1 MTSVIEAR
9 GLTKRFG
16 SVTAVN
22 SATFSIEANTIT
34 GLLGRN
40 GAGKTTLM
48 QLMTAQQ
55 FASDGTISVFGSSP
69 VENATTLQQV
79 CFIKESQKYPDD
91 YQPRHIFRAAPWFYP
106 NWDADF
112 AERLIAEFRVP
123 VTRRMKKLSRG
134 QVSAVGVIVGLA
146 SRAPITFFDEPY
158 LGLDAVA
165 RQVFY
170 DRLLEDY
177 AEHPRTVVLST
188 HLIDEVSNLLERVL
202 VIDDGRIIVDKDAE
216 ELRGQATT
224 LAGPAAAVERFV
236 AGRDVLHT
244 ERLGG
249 LATATVG
256 ALGAADRAA
265 AAEAGLELAPVSLQ
279 QLIIRLTTQG
289 ETSTAGLAAESEKS
303 A

>member
-236 AGRDVLHT
+236 AGLDVLHT